1 MNEHLS
7 IRRLTEA
14 DLDAA
19 NDILAAAYDS
29 PASRATTLRRYL
41 QIQPD
46 GWLLAL
52 LDGQPVGVG
61 GAVNYGPFASIGSVG
76 VRPEAQRR
84 GVALALMERLLSWL
98 QAAGCGVAVLVATEA
113 GAPLYTRLGFVEA
126 GATLVCR
133 REGSGQEI
141 ATASSPHDQSD
152 SPPPCVSALNMADL
166 PALARFDAP
175 IFGAARP
182 AVLTAYAAADPARAF
197 VVRDDA
203 GELAGYLIAQ
213 GQTLGPWGARTPQD
227 AEALLTRALQLPFE
241 GGLTRV
247 IVPPGNTEA
256 MRLLRRHGFGEP
268 FALRHMRRGGTAA
281 PGRPAMLYGQ
291 ASFAIG

>member
-29 PASRATTLRRYL
+29 PASRAATLRRYL

-52 LDGQPVGVG
+52 LDDRPVGLG

-84 GVALALMERLLSWL
+84 GVARALMERLLSWL
-98 QAAGCGVAVLVATEA
+98 EATGCGVAILVATEA
-113 GAPLYTRLGFVEA
+113 GVPLYTRLGFVED

-133 REGSGQEI
+133 REGPGQET

-152 SPPPCVSALNMADL
+152 SPRVSALNVADL

-256 MRLLRRHGFGEP
+256 TRLLRRHGFGEP

-281 PGRPAMLYGQ
+281 PGNPAMLYGQ

>member
-84 GVALALMERLLSWL
+84 SVARALMERLLSWL
-98 QAAGCGVAVLVATEA
+98 QAAGCPVAVLVATEA
-113 GAPLYTRLGFVEA
+113 GAPLYKRLGFVED

-133 REGSGQEI
+133 REGPGQEI
-141 ATASSPHDQSD
+141 ATTSSPHDQSD
-152 SPPPCVSALNMADL
+152 SPYVSTLNVADL
-166 PALARFDAP
+166 PALVRFDAP

-182 AVLTAYAAADPARAF
+182 AVLAAYTADDPARAF

-213 GQTLGPWGARTPQD
+213 GQTLGPWAARTPED

-241 GGLTRV
+241 GDLTRV
-247 IVPPGNTEA
+247 IIPPGNTEA
-256 MRLLRRHGFGEP
+256 TRLLRRHGFGEP

-281 PGRPAMLYGQ
+281 PGNPAMLYGQ
-291 ASFAIG
+291 ASFAIR

>member
-7 IRRLTEA
+7 IRRLTVA

-19 NDILAAAYDS
+19 NDILAAAYGS
-29 PASRATTLRRYL
+29 PANRATTLRRYL
-41 QIQPD
+41 EIQPD
-46 GWLLAL
+46 GWLLVL
-52 LDGQPVGVG
+52 LDGQPVGLG

-76 VRPEAQRR
+76 IRPEARR
-84 GVALALMERLLSWL
+84 QGVAWALMERLLSWL
-98 QAAGCGVAVLVATEA
+98 EATGCGVMVLVATEA
-113 GAPLYTRLGFVEA
+113 GAPLYTRLGFVED
-126 GATLVCR
+126 GATLICR
-133 REGSGQEI
+133 REGP
-141 ATASSPHDQSD
+141 APLAPLAPSPH
-152 SPPPCVSALNMADL
+152 VSVLNAADL

-182 AVLTAYAAADPARAF
+182 AVLAAYATADPTRAF

-203 GELAGYLIAQ
+203 GELTGYLIAQ
-213 GQTLGPWGARTPQD
+213 GQTLGPWGARTPED
-227 AEALLTRALQLPFE
+227 AEALLTHVLRLPFE

-247 IVPPGNTEA
+247 IIPPGNAEA
-256 MRLLRRHGFGEP
+256 TPLLRRYGFGEP

-281 PGRPAMLYGQ
+281 PGRSALLYGQ